1 MIGTAFSLRLSVS
14 VSSKVKTV
22 NMRSFESTV
31 FIAAEP
37 QQIWSVLANV
47 SRWRD
52 WTPTI
57 TSIDPLDSESLGAR
71 YKVRQPKLPP
81 AIWSVT
87 QLNPSCG
94 FTWGSRRP
102 GIRTVAD
109 HVIAPVSAKEVKV
122 TLRVVFSG
130 LLCEVVGLLA
140 GSLTQRYLALEAAC
154 LKKRVESQPPTS
166 HV

>member
-1 MIGTAFSLRLSVS
+1 
-14 VSSKVKTV
+14 
-22 NMRSFESTV
+22 MRSFESSV

-37 QQIWSVLANV
+37 QHVWSVLADV

-52 WTPTI
+52 WTPTF
-57 TSIDPLDSESLGAR
+57 TSIAPFDSESLRVGAR
-71 YKVRQPKLPP
+71 YKVRQPKLLP
-81 AIWSVT
+81 ATWSVT

-94 FTWGSRRP
+94 FTWESRRA
-102 GIRTVAD
+102 GIRTVSD
-109 HVIAPVSAKEVKV
+109 HVIAPVSVNEVKV

-154 LKKRVESQPPTS
+154 LKKRVESQHSQPPS
-166 HV
+166 SRV